1 MINVID
7 NFLPYIDNEILG
19 RALTDQQV
27 TWVGSNAVYDDDP
40 LSPRCDP
47 KYNFQLCHV
56 FLESKSQVMINKNT
70 FHLLDTLVKKINAT
84 EWVRIKLNL
93 TPCNSQIIEHGF
105 HIDHNSPRPD
115 SWTAIYYV
123 NSNDGYTLFEDG
135 TKIESIRNRFVIFP
149 SKLRHSGTNCT
160 DVYARLVL
168 NLNFFK
174 DSIEDL
180 ISARL

>member
-1 MINVID
+1 MITVID
-7 NFLPYIDNEILG
+7 DFLPYIESEILS
-19 RALTDQQV
+19 RALTNPQV

-40 LSPRCDP
+40 ISPKCDP

-56 FLESKSQVMINKNT
+56 FLESKSQMMINKNT
-70 FHLLDTLVKKINAT
+70 FHLLDALVKKINAT

-93 TPCNSQIIEHGF
+93 NPCNSQIIEHGF
-105 HIDHNSPRPD
+105 HIDHTSPRDD

-123 NSNDGYTLFEDG
+123 NSNNGYTLFKDG
-135 TKIESIRNRFVIFP
+135 TKVESIRNRFVVFP
-149 SKLRHSGTNCT
+149 SKLQHSGTTCT

-174 DSIEDL
+174 DSIEEL
-180 ISARL
+180 TNVRL